1 MKTIKIFLASSEELE
16 DDRNAFGN
24 LVRRL
29 NKTYEKR
36 GIHLELFEWED
47 YDAAYNN
54 RHKQEEYNDEVR
66 ASDMFLAVFH
76 TKAGKFTIEEFDVA
90 TEEFLKKGLPKA
102 YVYCKD
108 LKNGEVESEEL
119 SEFKKRL
126 YDEMGHYW
134 SRYANRDTMQL
145 HFVMQ
150 LQMIQG
156 QQLNILVR

>member
-1 MKTIKIFLASSEELE
+1 MKTIKIFIASSEELE

-24 LVRRL
+24 LVRKL

-54 RHKQEEYNDEVR
+54 RRKQDEYNDEVR

-90 TEEFLKKGLPKA
+90 TEEFRKKGAPKF
-102 YVYCKD
+102 
-108 LKNGEVESEEL
+108 E
-119 SEFKKRL
+119 R
-126 YDEMGHYW
+126 W
-134 SRYANRDTMQL
+134 RD
-145 HFVMQ
+145 
-150 LQMIQG
+150 
-156 QQLNILVR
+156 